1 MLMERKPDACH
12 TSVPACMSHVGAVPQ
27 RVRRDPSDTRTLTGG
42 GKSLLN
48 VLDALA
54 IDVQHI
60 AQIGPALPGSAKV
73 RQKTRR
79 DLDDATLFISP
90 PAACDLEINPTDLKV
105 HLRPAE

>member
-1 MLMERKPDACH
+1 
-12 TSVPACMSHVGAVPQ
+12 MSQVAAVPQ

-79 DLDDATLFISP
+79 DLDDATNRFFA
-90 PAACDLEINPTDLKV
+90 PASVEAQENEQWHVESC
-105 HLRPAE
+105 LRRAGRAD